1 VTPHYAPMQGAPA
14 LHRHHG
20 GGGGGVGSWGWG
32 SSSVELNVLG
42 RTKAD

>member
-1 VTPHYAPMQGAPA
+1 MQGAPA